1 MSTSQALRDPRVV
14 RVLTRLDRRNLES
27 FGEALS
33 LDTWSSDPFAFQE
46 QPLSVTAEIGD
57 LIYLTAR
64 AARATRAV
72 DFATSVGM
80 SLIYLAAAVRDNGG
94 GLVIGSELVP
104 AKVEEA
110 RRNVEEAGLTD
121 YVEIRE
127 GDARETLADVG
138 GPIDYA
144 IVDGFQGTD
153 NGWIGES
160 GSSLALDVLRLLTPQ
175 LRSGAVLVNDNAE
188 PDYVAHVRDPGN
200 GFRSSWLPLLSQPPE
215 ATRRKLA
222 ESLRRRPADS
232 PLATLLPE
240 VPGLELSV
248 RD

>member
-1 MSTSQALRDPRVV
+1 MTETLRDPKVV
-14 RVLTRLDRRNLES
+14 RVLTRLNQHNVET
-27 FGEALS
+27 FEETLS
-33 LDTWSSDPFAFQE
+33 QDTWSNDPFAFE
-46 QPLSVTAEIGD
+46 KVPLSVTSEIGE

-64 AARATRAV
+64 AARINRAV
-72 DFATSVGM
+72 DFATSVGA

-110 RRNVEEAGLTD
+110 RRNVREAGLLD

-144 IVDGFQGTD
+144 TVDGFQATD
-153 NGWIGES
+153 NEWIGAS
-160 GSSLALDVLRLLTPQ
+160 GTSLALDVLKLLTPQ

-188 PDYVAHVRDPGN
+188 PDYVAYVRDPEN
-200 GFRSSWLPLLSQPPE
+200 GFRSSWIPLLAQPSE
-215 ATRRKLA
+215 ETRRKLT
-222 ESLRRRPADS
+222 ESLERRPVGS
-232 PLATLLPE
+232 PLTTLLPE